1 MINLSINICNV
12 ICSKV
17 GWLVKTLAS
26 AVESLLIVSGCLSNF
41 HFISNN
47 MTK

>member
-1 MINLSINICNV
+1 MTNLSINICNV
-12 ICSKV
+12 ICSMV
-17 GWLVKTLAS
+17 GWLVKTFPL